1 MSAPLETHVSELK
14 RYKNTP
20 VVVVENHNEAL
31 PHIYR
36 SIGSKHLP
44 LEGIT
49 LIHLDAHP
57 DLLIPKDIMADQVFD
72 KQKLF
77 ESLSI
82 ENWIIP
88 AVYAGHISDIVW
100 VKPPWA
106 KQMDDQETACCV
118 GKHKTTKKIM
128 ISCPENYFISE
139 LLFAPEEDLLEK
151 KTLHLKVLTMDSST
165 ELKAALKGDRS
176 LGHITESVSKCCC
189 ETVQCGIVCDDSKK
203 MAGIVCSVC
212 CNAELEQAANT
223 NSREPSDKNY
233 SKQNLLHAPGVKR
246 VLLDEER
253 DNKDDQIK
261 RVKTDYGSGQ
271 ISGGSSSKDR
281 WNVKN
286 DSIVTRIVSSL
297 EKASSKAYILD
308 IDLDFYSTQ
317 NPFKIAY
324 TEKQFEILNRLYYF
338 KRPSLGREAEG
349 TREREAQLNFL
360 QNVFKDLSTGKTF
373 HEIKTSTQE
382 KDLQKMK
389 LVEELVT
396 DLQKNTASID
406 FEWLHEVGCTC
417 DDTELPHHISSP
429 EEIIAL
435 VRATKSPLEL
445 LPVNPIMI
453 TISRLLKTPSP
464 NILRSLTATEGQLE
478 LSHYKICTYHF
489 FSVAMMSVIDEGVA
503 NITKA
508 LTDSGIMD
516 NTFFL
521 FLSDNGGQYGSG
533 NNYPLRGAKS
543 TFFEGGMRTP
553 AFVSGGLLKKK
564 GYTHN
569 GLFHIADWTP
579 TILSLAGGDVTG
591 ENLDGIDMTKTVLE
605 GANSSRDEII
615 HFLSQRNLPDSP
627 PVRQQGVIR

>member
-1 MSAPLETHVSELK
+1 MSAPLETHASELK
-14 RYKNTP
+14 RYKNIP

-44 LEGIT
+44 LKGIT

-57 DLLIPKDIMADQVFD
+57 DLLIPKDITADQVFD
-72 KQKLF
+72 KEKLF

-88 AVYAGHISDIVW
+88 AVYAGHITDIVW

-106 KQMDDQETACCV
+106 HQMEDQETVCCV
-118 GKHKTTKKIM
+118 GKHKTTKKMM

-151 KTLHLKVLTMDSST
+151 KTLHLKVLTMDSSIKL
-165 ELKAALKGDRS
+165 EAAVEGDRS
-176 LGHITESVSKCCC
+176 LDHITESVSKCCC
-189 ETVQCGIVCDDSKK
+189 ETVQCGIVCGDSKK
-203 MAGIVCSVC
+203 TAGIVCSVC

-223 NSREPSDKNY
+223 NSREPSDKNC
-233 SKQNLLHAPGVKR
+233 SKQNLHAPGVKR

-261 RVKTDYGSGQ
+261 RVKPDCGLGQ
-271 ISGGSSSKDR
+271 ISGDCSSTDR
-281 WNVKN
+281 LDVICNN
-286 DSIVTRIVSSL
+286 DSTVTRIVNSA
-297 EKASSKAYILD
+297 EKTSSKAYILD

-317 NPFKIAY
+317 NPFKITY

-382 KDLQKMK
+382 KDLQKIK
-389 LVEELVT
+389 LVEELVL

-429 EEIIAL
+429 EEIHAL
-435 VRATKSPLEL
+435 VRATKSSVEL

-453 TISRLLKTPSP
+453 TISRSSEDDYCPPSQVDFIQTQVLDMLK
-464 NILRSLTATEGQLE
+464 EVYGQL
-478 LSHYKICTYHF
+478 
-489 FSVAMMSVIDEGVA
+489 D
-503 NITKA
+503 
-508 LTDSGIMD
+508 
-516 NTFFL
+516 
-521 FLSDNGGQYGSG
+521 
-533 NNYPLRGAKS
+533 
-543 TFFEGGMRTP
+543 
-553 AFVSGGLLKKK
+553 
-564 GYTHN
+564 
-569 GLFHIADWTP
+569 
-579 TILSLAGGDVTG
+579 
-591 ENLDGIDMTKTVLE
+591 
-605 GANSSRDEII
+605 
-615 HFLSQRNLPDSP
+615 
-627 PVRQQGVIR
+627 IRYDYETE